1 MKRSYQIVRKNGRGK
16 LSRSDEH
23 QVRIFFTENGQALL
37 PLVGLI
43 EQSKLAVDDLIEVA
57 GRSVIETVLR
67 MSVENLT
74 GPSHPGK
81 EGREVLRHGSQ
92 PGVVSL
98 SNRRLRVSKPRL
110 RRKGVGRGG
119 EVEVPAYAAMQDDG
133 ALGERMLSILMKG
146 VSTRNY
152 EGVIGEMADS
162 VGVGKSSVSR
172 RFVEAGKVELTRLL
186 ERRFDDVDLLIIYL
200 DGQEFAGHHVIAAVG
215 VDAAGCKHVLGLYA
229 GATENGTVVK
239 ALLTD
244 LVERGVRPGR
254 KRLFV
259 IDGSKALRQAIDA
272 VYGSQNPVQR
282 CRIHKV
288 RNVMDHLPEELK
300 DQVKNV
306 MRAAYRLD
314 AGEGMKKLK
323 NQAKWLED
331 EYPSAA
337 ASLLE
342 GLEETFTVNRLGL
355 PPTLRRCLC
364 TTNLIESPHSGV
376 RMRTR
381 RVSRWRDEEMVLY
394 WAASAWSDTQKSFR
408 RIQGYQD
415 LWVLKSVLD
424 KDFTEDRVVQ
434 ERKVG

>member
-1 MKRSYQIVRKNGRGK
+1 MKRSYQIVKQNGRGR
-16 LSRSDEH
+16 LSKSDEN
-23 QVRIFFTENGQALL
+23 QVKAFFTENGQALL
-37 PLVGLI
+37 PLVELI

-57 GRSVIETVLR
+57 GRSVIEAVLL
-67 MSVENLT
+67 MSVANLT
-74 GPSHPGK
+74 GPSHPGRRV
-81 EGREVLRHGSQ
+81 GGIVRHGSQ
-92 PGVVSL
+92 AGVVSL
-98 SNRRLRVSKPRL
+98 SNRKLRVIKPRL

-119 EVEVPAYAAMQDDG
+119 EVEVPAYEAMQDDA

-162 VGVGKSSVSR
+162 VGVARSSVSR
-172 RFVEAGKVELTRLL
+172 RFVEAGKVELARLW
-186 ERRFDDVDLLIIYL
+186 ERRFDDVDILIIYI

-215 VDAAGCKHVLGLYA
+215 VDAAGSKHVLGLYA
-229 GATENGTVVK
+229 GATENAAVVK
-239 ALLTD
+239 SLLAD
-244 LVERGVRPGR
+244 LVERGVGPER

-272 VYGSQNPVQR
+272 VYGSRNPVQR

-288 RNVMDHLPEELK
+288 RNVMDHLPDELK
-300 DQVKNV
+300 EQVKSV
-306 MRAAYRLD
+306 MRAAYRLE
-314 AGEGMKKLK
+314 AEEGMKKLK
-323 NQAKWLED
+323 LKAEWLED

-381 RVSRWRDEEMVLY
+381 RVTRWRDEEMVRY
-394 WAASAWSDTQKSFR
+394 WAAGAWSDTEKSFR
-408 RIQGYQD
+408 RIQGYHD